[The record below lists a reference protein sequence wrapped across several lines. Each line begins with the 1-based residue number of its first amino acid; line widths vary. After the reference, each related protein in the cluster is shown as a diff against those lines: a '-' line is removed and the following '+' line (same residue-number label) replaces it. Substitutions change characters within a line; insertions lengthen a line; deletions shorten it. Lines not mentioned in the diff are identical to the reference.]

1 MREEVS
7 AMEALGMIELN
18 SIARGIEAG
27 DAIIKTANVKLIGAY
42 ASCPGKYVVLV
53 RGEVA
58 AVKSAI
64 EVGAKLAGISLVKDI
79 VIANI
84 HEQVFTALNSATEL
98 NPKGAVGVIE
108 TYSLATA
115 VLVSDA
121 AVKAADVE
129 LLEIR
134 LGRGLGGK
142 SFTVLTG
149 DVSSVKAAVDAAIIA
164 NKDDGLLAHT
174 AVIPRISKE
183 MLRTLL

>member
-1 MREEVS
+1 
-7 AMEALGMIELN
+7 MEALGMIETN

-27 DAIIKTANVKLIGAY
+27 DSILKTANVQLIGAY
-42 ASCPGKYVVLV
+42 AACPGKYVVMV
-53 RGEVA
+53 RG
-58 AVKSAI
+58 AVSAVRSAI
-64 EVGAKLAGISLVKDI
+64 DVGAKTAGKALINHI

-84 HEQVFTALNSATEL
+84 HEQVFEALNSTSDID
-98 NPKGAVGVIE
+98 PKGAVGIIE

-121 AVKAADVE
+121 AVKAANVE

-142 SFTVLTG
+142 AFTVLTG
-149 DVSSVKAAVDAAIIA
+149 DVSSVKAAVEAAEVA
-164 NKDDGLLAHT
+164 SKEDGLMAHT

-183 MLRTLL
+183 MLKSLM

>member
-1 MREEVS
+1 L
-7 AMEALGMIELN
+7 EAFGMIELN

-27 DAIIKTANVKLIGAY
+27 DAIVKTADVKLIGAY
-42 ASCPGKYVVLV
+42 ASCPGKYVVMI

-64 EVGAKLAGISLVKDI
+64 EVGAKTAGKSLVNDI
-79 VIANI
+79 ILANI
-84 HEQVFTALNSATEL
+84 HPQVFTALSCSTEL
-98 NPKGAVGVIE
+98 VSKGAVGVIE
-108 TYSLATA
+108 TYSLATC
-115 VLVSDA
+115 VKISDA

-142 SFTVLTG
+142 SFTILTG
-149 DVSSVKAAVDAAIIA
+149 DVSSVKAAVEAAIVA
-164 NKDDGLLAHT
+164 NKDDGFLAHT

-183 MLRTLL
+183 MLQTLL

>member
-1 MREEVS
+1 
-7 AMEALGMIELN
+7 MEALGMIELN

-27 DAIIKTANVKLIGAY
+27 DAIIKTANVTLVTAY
-42 ASCPGKYVVLV
+42 ASCPGKYIVMV
-53 RGEVA
+53 RGEVS

-64 EVGAKLAGISLVKDI
+64 DVGAKTAGTSLVKDI

-84 HEQVFTALNSATEL
+84 HEQVFSALSCSTEIHA
-98 NPKGAVGVIE
+98 KGAVGIIE

-149 DVSSVKAAVDAAIIA
+149 DVSSVKAAVEAAIIA

-174 AVIPRISKE
+174 AIIPRISKE
-183 MLRTLL
+183 MLQTLI

>member
-1 MREEVS
+1 
-7 AMEALGMIELN
+7 MESLGMIELN

-27 DAIIKTANVKLIGAY
+27 DAIVKTANVKLIGAY
-42 ASCPGKYVVLV
+42 ASCPGKYIVMV
-53 RGEVA
+53 RGSVS

-64 EVGAKLAGISLVKDI
+64 EVGAKTAGKSLVKDI

-84 HEQVFTALNSATEL
+84 HKQVFTALSCTTEIV
-98 NPKGAVGVIE
+98 PKNAVGIIE

-115 VLVSDA
+115 VLASDA
-121 AVKAADVE
+121 AVKAANVE

-142 SFTVLTG
+142 AFTILTG
-149 DVSSVKAAVDAAIIA
+149 DVSDVKAAVEAAIEA

-174 AVIPRISKE
+174 AVIPRMSKE
-183 MLRTLL
+183 MLQTLL

>member
-1 MREEVS
+1 
-7 AMEALGMIELN
+7 MESLGMIELN

-27 DAIIKTANVKLIGAY
+27 DAILKAADVKLVGAY
-42 ASCPGKYVVLV
+42 AACPGKYVVMV
-53 RGEVA
+53 RGLVS

-64 EVGAKLAGISLVKDI
+64 QVGAKISGKSLIKDI

-84 HEQVFTALNSATEL
+84 HDQVFTALSCTTEII
-98 NPKGAVGVIE
+98 PKGAVGIIE

-115 VLVSDA
+115 ILVSDA
-121 AVKAADVE
+121 AVKAANVE

-142 SFTVLTG
+142 AFTILTG
-149 DVSSVKAAVDAAIIA
+149 DVSDVKAAIEAAIDA

-183 MLRTLL
+183 MLQTLL

>member
-1 MREEVS
+1 
-7 AMEALGMIELN
+7 MESLGMIELN

-27 DAIIKTANVKLIGAY
+27 DAIIKTANVQLVGAY
-42 ASCPGKYVVLV
+42 ASCPGKYVVMI

-64 EVGAKLAGISLVKDI
+64 QVGAKTAGKSLVNDI
-79 VIANI
+79 VIANL
-84 HEQVFTALNSATEL
+84 HEQVFMALSATTDL
-98 NPKGAVGVIE
+98 VAKGAVGVIE

-121 AVKAADVE
+121 AVKAANVE

-142 SFTVLTG
+142 AFTVLTG
-149 DVSSVKAAVDAAIIA
+149 DVSSVRAAVDAAIVA
-164 NKDDGLLAHT
+164 NKEDGMLAHT

>member
-1 MREEVS
+1 
-7 AMEALGMIELN
+7 MIIN
-18 SIARGIEAG
+18 SIARGVEAG
-27 DAIIKTANVKLIGAY
+27 DAIIKTANVKLIAAY
-42 ASCPGKYVVLV
+42 ASCPGKYIVMV
-53 RGEVA
+53 RGEVS
-58 AVKSAI
+58 AVKSSI
-64 EVGAKLAGISLVKDI
+64 EVGAKYAGKSLVKDI
-79 VIANI
+79 LIANI
-84 HEQVFTALNSATEL
+84 HEQVFSALSCATEL

-121 AVKAADVE
+121 AVKAANVE
-129 LLEIR
+129 ILEIR

-149 DVSSVKAAVDAAIIA
+149 DVSSVKAAVDAAVLA
-164 NKDDGLLAHT
+164 NKDDGLIAHT